1 MVKRLLYILFAF
13 VALSF
18 SACKVTQEA
27 SQKQA
32 VPQQALEV
40 KPEAQTSEKPVS
52 TVSSREESKTTEEIP
67 TTNEIT
73 QNKLIDEPY
82 QWVSFRGK
90 VNVNLDGKQYS
101 GNYFYVNRI
110 DSIIYI
116 NVNVFGVELAR
127 MVATPQEVIFVNKIS
142 YEYYKGDFSIVE
154 KYFKTKADFY
164 TLQAVFNGWEDQ
176 LQKYSNIKFAYQR
189 CTLQDV
195 NRPFFTHLEV
205 EMDEGKRNAKVDVT
219 NVKFNVPGPTG
230 IKIPESFTPIK

>member
-18 SACKVTQEA
+18 SACKVTQEV
-27 SQKQA
+27 SQQQA
-32 VPQQALEV
+32 VPQQAIEA
-40 KPEAQTSEKPVS
+40 KPEAQTNEKPSQVV
-52 TVSSREESKTTEEIP
+52 TPKEEPKTIAETA
-67 TTNEIT
+67 TSNEVA
-73 QNKLIDEPY
+73 QNQLIDEPY
-82 QWVSFRGK
+82 RWVSFRGK

-116 NVNVFGVELAR
+116 NVNVFGIEVAR

-142 YEYYKGDFSIVE
+142 YEYYKGDYSIVE

-176 LQKYSNIKFAYQR
+176 LQKYSNLKFEYQR

-195 NRPFFTHLEV
+195 NRPFFTHFEV
-205 EMDEGKRNAKVDVT
+205 EMDEGKRNAKVDLT
-219 NVKFNVPGPTG
+219 NVKFDVPGPTG